1 MPERSPERSLDQ
13 RAQAFATAGRL
24 ARLGVAASLVGAVSG
39 CGSLSTVD
47 RKTDE
52 LLRSSADRVG
62 HLSSTPTYDPS
73 RYEGGS
79 AFPKATPDLDSPPS
93 RNPTA
98 AELEVPVRDA
108 AADSAEAVIDRF
120 RAMVA
125 DPVGAELITFEEA
138 FRFAQ
143 RNATEYLTAEESYI
157 ITALRLIIEEN
168 RWGPRFFNETGANLI
183 ASGDE
188 NGRYDT
194 TLNLVNDLGVTQRL
208 PYGGDVSARLLVAAT
223 EQLDN
228 AIFDDSSQSADILLN
243 ANIPILRGAGLTAR
257 EPLIQARRD
266 LIYAA
271 RNFES
276 FRRGFYLSLASEYL
290 QLIFRKNQIANAQ
303 RQVEQSRLVEQRTA
317 ALVEAGRSEPFE
329 ADQARQ
335 NSLFAIDRLAN
346 LQDSYRFALDA
357 FKLRIGM
364 DTSRPIEITEDAFD
378 LPVPSTALDEAV
390 AIALRNRLDLQTESD
405 RVADARRRV
414 DVAKNEMLGD
424 LDVRLSADI
433 PTTETKRRA
442 GLQFRPQSTDYVAGI
457 TYSMPLD
464 RTAEEA
470 LYRETQ
476 IRLEQSRRDL
486 RQFEDRIAVEARQSV
501 RSIERAQFS
510 LLIAQRNVETSENR
524 LAAIDAA
531 PDRATVRDR
540 TEAVN
545 NLQAAQDQLS
555 SAARDLQIA
564 ILALLDSTG
573 QLRVNREGLLELP
586 GGMAAVAGLR

>member
-143 RNATEYLTAEESYI
+143 RSATEYLTAEESYI